1 MATFFNQATLSY
13 SGGTTSSNIV
23 SGEIVEVLSASKT
36 AVGGTYNANGTVT
49 YVVSIIN
56 SGAVPYTDLT
66 ITDNLGAYEIG
77 GTQVTP
83 LEYVDG
89 SILYFID
96 GVPQAAPAVSTAGDI
111 LTVSPITV
119 PANGN
124 AQIIY
129 ETRITDRA
137 PLDVGNS
144 ITNTVTVTGGGL
156 STPVTAEETVTVDE
170 EAQLTISKS
179 LSPDTVVENGQLTYT
194 FVIRNTGNTA
204 AVATDNVVVTDT
216 FDPILN
222 PITVEL
228 DGAALTE
235 GVDYTYDETTGE
247 FATVPG
253 RITVPAATF
262 VQDPVT
268 GVITTVPGS
277 AVLRVIGTV

>member
-13 SGGTTSSNIV
+13 SGGTTTSNV
-23 SGEIVEVLSASKT
+23 VTGEIVEVLSATKT
-36 AVGGTYNANGTVT
+36 AVGGTYSANGTVT
-49 YVVSIIN
+49 YVISIVN
-56 SGAVPYTDLT
+56 SGAQPYVGLTLTD
-66 ITDNLGAYEIG
+66 DLGAYDVG
-77 GTQVTP
+77 GAAVNP

-96 GVPQAAPAVSTAGDI
+96 GVPQAAPAVSAGDA
-111 LTVSPITV
+111 LTVSGITV

-129 ETRITDRA
+129 EARVTDRA
-137 PLDVGNS
+137 PLGIGGTV
-144 ITNTVTVTGGGL
+144 TNTVTVTGGGL
-156 STPVTAEETVTVDE
+156 SAPVTAEETVSVGE
-170 EAQLTISKS
+170 NAQLTISKS

-194 FVIRNTGNTA
+194 FIIRNTGNRA
-204 AVATDNVVVTDT
+204 VVATDDAVVTDT

-228 DGAALTE
+228 DGVALTE
-235 GVDYTYDETTGE
+235 GVDYTYNELTGE

-262 VQDPVT
+262 TQDPET
-268 GVITTVPGS
+268 GVVTVLPGT
-277 AVLRVIGTV
+277 AVLRVTGTV